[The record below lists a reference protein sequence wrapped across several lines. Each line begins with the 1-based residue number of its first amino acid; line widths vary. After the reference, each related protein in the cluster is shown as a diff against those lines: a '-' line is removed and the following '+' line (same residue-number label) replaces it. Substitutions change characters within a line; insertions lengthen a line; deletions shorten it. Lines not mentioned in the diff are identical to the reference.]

1 MKLTAKEILQ
11 RPYAR
16 VLTPEEDGRFSASV
30 LEFPGCFSFGDS
42 PAQAYANLEE
52 AATSWVEAA
61 LDQKIDIPEPL
72 AAQRA
77 GGRLLLR
84 LPRSL
89 HQRLTVLAERDGVSL
104 NQYVVAALAERSG
117 AVTASARL
125 VSEAQKLVRG
135 VTIAL
140 REAVR
145 SQASSTGVAT
155 RTVSAFPITASATT
169 APPVH

>member
-1 MKLTAKEILQ
+1 MKLTAKDVLQ

-16 VLTPEEDGRFSASV
+16 VLTPEEDGSFSASV
-30 LEFPGCFSFGDS
+30 LEFPGCFSYGDS

-104 NQYVVAALAERSG
+104 NQYVVAALAERAG
-117 AVTASARL
+117 AATASARL
-125 VSEAQKLVRG
+125 VSEAQKMVRG
-135 VTIAL
+135 VTMVL
-140 REAVR
+140 REAAVR
-145 SQASSTGVAT
+145 LRASTDAAT
-155 RTVSAFPITASATT
+155 RTVPSFAITASATT
-169 APPVH
+169 APTVH